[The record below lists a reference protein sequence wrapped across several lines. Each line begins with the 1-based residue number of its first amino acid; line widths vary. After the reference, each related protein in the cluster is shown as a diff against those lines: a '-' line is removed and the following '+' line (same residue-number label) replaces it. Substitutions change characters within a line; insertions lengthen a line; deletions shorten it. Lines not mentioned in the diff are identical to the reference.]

1 MAYSEIVERNELIRR
16 GDLLQ
21 TLRNEKIPVDA
32 DVNYFICNAKPVD
45 AIPLEWVSVNDRLP
59 EPYFPIWA
67 ACKAEGRENWVIET
81 IYIPNP
87 QSKSQWGPVPILE
100 TGRATVYAWAER
112 HSPEAPKEETY
123 G

>member
-1 MAYSEIVERNELIRR
+1 MAYSEIIERNELIRR

-67 ACKAEGRENWVIET
+67 ACKADGRENWVIET
-81 IYIPNP
+81 GYIPESRSP
-87 QSKSQWGPVPILE
+87 WGNYQLLVN
-100 TGRATVYAWAER
+100 GKATVYAWAER
-112 HSPEAPKEETY
+112 HQPEAPKE